1 MSVPFLVEAG
11 SDEAKAFVAKFEKR
25 YKRDIDW
32 MSANAYD
39 AAGQLLQAIGAVG
52 NDRTKVREYLANMN
66 TKEKGYKGVTGITF
80 FDENGDCVK
89 AAFMKTVKN
98 GKFQAAKQMN

>member
-1 MSVPFLVEAG
+1 MRAWRNALNWQ
-11 SDEAKAFVAKFEKR
+11 VARCRPVRFSKWSR
-25 YKRDIDW
+25 Q
-32 MSANAYD
+32 ANAYD

-98 GKFQAAKQMN
+98 GKFQAAPKQMEK